1 MISPSLKQPPYFTSP
16 SFFMESLN
24 YEPTHPPFFEN
35 FEDSTPPFLNEGGG
49 VGGRGSNYEC
59 VIFFWRRR
67 RDIVS
72 FSSLFIKSA
81 YIFGPPTEI
90 EYFELFTNVNFWKL
104 GWLCMSCLFYYFRKD
119 RSSQRMCSVRKDVL
133 RNFSKFTGKHLC
145 QSLFFNKISSFSLC
159 HHTIFRSTPLSYGI
173 WFES

>member
-1 MISPSLKQPPYFTSP
+1 MKINDIPFFKTTPLFYQPVLFYGKPK
-16 SFFMESLN
+16 LW
-24 YEPTHPPFFEN
+24 THPPFFRKFWRLNSPFFN
-35 FEDSTPPFLNEGGG
+35 FPF
-49 VGGRGSNYEC
+49 YEC

-90 EYFELFTNVNFWKL
+90 VYFELFTNVNFWKL

-119 RSSQRMCSVRKDVL
+119 RSSQRMCSVRNDVL

-145 QSLFFNKISSFSLC
+145 QSLFFNKVSSFSLC
-159 HHTIFRSTPLSYGI
+159 HHTIFRSTPLSYAI